1 MKKLRV
7 IATIPMFFSFALL
20 LSACGKEE
28 AGAKSNEAHNISFI
42 DSAEQKDSRCW
53 LVVETSSKNKTPID
67 KNEYVKAVIQ
77 TKDGK
82 AKVFKTDMEQLT
94 LEKVSKMSD
103 EEIIEQALNADKQ
116 KFNDKKKSDIDSY
129 NATLDSVKTE
139 LENEEKQEFQN
150 DQKIA
155 DFQDSI
161 PKIQADIEEIDG
173 VQYSEPEWEKVSAT
187 IKMDNENKSPS
198 METVKL
204 SYKYLDSPI
213 WNLNSFGE
221 VSSEGELSYEPTS
234 MDLKLSIPVATTK
247 VLDNFYSGYS
257 NDELDQLLL
266 TKVASK
272 DNKVQLDS
280 KGKNVSIVE

>member
-7 IATIPMFFSFALL
+7 IATIPMIFSFALL

-77 TKDGK
+77 TK
-82 AKVFKTDMEQLT
+82 EQLT

-173 VQYSEPEWEKVSAT
+173 VQYSEPEWKMVSAT

-204 SYKYLDSPI
+204 SYES
-213 WNLNSFGE
+213 
-221 VSSEGELSYEPTS
+221 TS

>member
-7 IATIPMFFSFALL
+7 IATIPMIFSFALL

-28 AGAKSNEAHNISFI
+28 AAAKSNEAHNISFI

-139 LENEEKQEFQN
+139 LGNEEKQEFQN

-198 METVKL
+198 METIKL

-221 VSSEGELSYEPTS
+221 VSSEGELSYESTS

-272 DNKVQLDS
+272 DNKVLLDS
-280 KGKNVSIVE
+280 KGKNVSIVD

>member
-1 MKKLRV
+1 MKKVRV
-7 IATIPMFFSFALL
+7 IATIPMIFSFALL

-28 AGAKSNEAHNISFI
+28 AAAKSNEAHNISFI

-139 LENEEKQEFQN
+139 LGNEEKQEFQN

-161 PKIQADIEEIDG
+161 PKIQADIEEIDD

-198 METVKL
+198 METIKL

-221 VSSEGELSYEPTS
+221 VSSEGELSYESTS

-272 DNKVQLDS
+272 DNKVLLDS
-280 KGKNVSIVE
+280 KGKNVSIVD

>member
-7 IATIPMFFSFALL
+7 IATIPMIFSFALL

-28 AGAKSNEAHNISFI
+28 AAAKSNEAHNISFI

-139 LENEEKQEFQN
+139 LGNEEKQEFQN

-161 PKIQADIEEIDG
+161 PKIQADIEEIDD

-198 METVKL
+198 METIKL

-221 VSSEGELSYEPTS
+221 VSSEGELSYESTS

-272 DNKVQLDS
+272 DNKVLLDS
-280 KGKNVSIVE
+280 KGKNVSIVD

>member
-7 IATIPMFFSFALL
+7 IATIPMIFSFALL

-28 AGAKSNEAHNISFI
+28 AAAKSNEAHNISFI

-139 LENEEKQEFQN
+139 LGNEEKQEFQN

-161 PKIQADIEEIDG
+161 PKIQADIEGIDG
-173 VQYSEPEWEKVSAT
+173 VQYSEPEWEKLSAT

-198 METVKL
+198 METIKL

-221 VSSEGELSYEPTS
+221 VSSEGELSYESTS
-234 MDLKLSIPVATTK
+234 IDLKLSIPVATTK

-272 DNKVQLDS
+272 DNKVLLDS
-280 KGKNVSIVE
+280 KGKNVSIVD